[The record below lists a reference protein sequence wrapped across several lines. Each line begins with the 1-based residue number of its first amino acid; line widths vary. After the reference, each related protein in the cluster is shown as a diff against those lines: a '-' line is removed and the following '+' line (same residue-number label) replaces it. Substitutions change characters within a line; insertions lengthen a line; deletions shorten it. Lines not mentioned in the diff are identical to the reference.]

1 MEKNFR
7 MTLYILPT
15 KKKKKKKHQRIP
27 PIKKKKKKKERKENS
42 DWLQGVW
49 CLSAFLPLP
58 HAACDWGFTVQYYEN
73 VILNESFLPF
83 SSVSFS
89 CTH

>member
-15 KKKKKKKHQRIP
+15 KKPQRIP
-27 PIKKKKKKKERKENS
+27 PIKKKKKKERKENS
-42 DWLQGVW
+42 GWLKRVW
-49 CLSAFLPLP
+49 CLSASLPLPLP
-58 HAACDWGFTVQYYEN
+58 HTACDWGFIVQYYEN
-73 VILNESFLPF
+73 VTLNESFLPF

>member
-15 KKKKKKKHQRIP
+15 KKKKKKNTKQYHQS
-27 PIKKKKKKKERKENS
+27 KKKKKKERKENS
-42 DWLQGVW
+42 GWLKRVW
-49 CLSAFLPLP
+49 CLSASLPLP
-58 HAACDWGFTVQYYEN
+58 HTACDWGFIVQYYEN
-73 VILNESFLPF
+73 VTLNESFLPF